1 MMMNTTEMIEKL
13 AVEYVV
19 EKSPFFTSQRSAAR
33 VVGEVGTFMY
43 FSGVDRVSSKC
54 CIGLPKIIKIG

>member
-13 AVEYVV
+13 AVEYFD

-43 FSGVDRVSSKC
+43 FSGVEYLQNVV
-54 CIGLPKIIKIG
+54 